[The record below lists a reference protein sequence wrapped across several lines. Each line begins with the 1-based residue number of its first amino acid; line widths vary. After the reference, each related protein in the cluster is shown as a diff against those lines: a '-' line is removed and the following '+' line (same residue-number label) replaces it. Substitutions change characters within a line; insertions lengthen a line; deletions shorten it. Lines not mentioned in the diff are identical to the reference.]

1 LWIAD
6 WAVIGPVQSAIRN
19 PQIRNPQSAIE
30 YLRHAEPAPAPTPF
44 HSAFRIPHSAFEMRR
59 VLIVS
64 HAYVDPGN
72 RGKLRALASRG
83 LELTV
88 GVPQRWIEPALGRP
102 VEVSWD
108 RSTGFEVF
116 PIPTRDPGDTER
128 ARFARRPLV
137 ALVRDKRPDL
147 VQVEE
152 EPTSPAARQ
161 VIGVARRLGIPVV
174 LHTWHRGEQPLALR
188 MRWRRRGTLR
198 RLRGAA
204 AESEAAAELVRREA
218 PWLPVRV
225 LPRLGVA
232 VPHAPA
238 HVPHEGLALGVVGR
252 LVPEKGIDTLL
263 QALAGLRAEA
273 WHLVIVG
280 DGPDRE
286 RLEQLASDLR
296 LAARIRW
303 LGALPPDQVRRLWS
317 QLDVLV
323 VSARATATWTEHSGH
338 LLVEAMA
345 NEVAVVG
352 TTVGVLPEVIGGTG
366 IVVPPGDAD
375 ALARALAPLADP
387 TARRPLASAGRARA
401 MKHYSNDAVAERTL
415 GFWKE
420 LLA

>member
-1 LWIAD
+1 
-6 WAVIGPVQSAIRN
+6 
-19 PQIRNPQSAIE
+19 
-30 YLRHAEPAPAPTPF
+30 
-44 HSAFRIPHSAFEMRR
+44 MRR

-64 HAYVDPGN
+64 HGYVNPAN
-72 RGKLRALASRG
+72 RGKLRALAARG

-88 GVPQRWIEPALGRP
+88 GVPQRWIEPGLGRP
-102 VEVSWD
+102 VETTWD

-116 PIPTRDPGDTER
+116 PIPTRESGDAER
-128 ARFARRPLV
+128 ARFARRPLG
-137 ALVRDKRPDL
+137 ALLRDKRPDL

-152 EPTSPAARQ
+152 EPTSQTARQ
-161 VIGVARRLGIPVV
+161 VIAVASRLGIPVV
-174 LHTWHRGEQPLALR
+174 LHTWHRGERPLPLGV
-188 MRWRRRGTLR
+188 RWRRRRALR

-204 AESEAAAELVRREA
+204 AESEAAADTVRRDV

-225 LPRLGVA
+225 LPRLGVT
-232 VPHAPA
+232 VPHAPE

-286 RLEQLASDLR
+286 RLERLASDLR

-303 LGALPPDQVRRLWS
+303 HGALPPDQLPRIWS
-317 QLDVLV
+317 ELDVLV
-323 VSARATATWTEHSGH
+323 IPARATATWTEHSGH
-338 LLVEAMA
+338 LVVEAMA

-352 TTVGVLPEVIGGTG
+352 TSVGVLPEVIGGTG
-366 IVVPPGDAD
+366 LVVAPGDAE
-375 ALARALAPLADP
+375 ALASALVSLADSP
-387 TARRPLASAGRARA
+387 SRRPLATAGRARA
-401 MKHYSNDAVAERTL
+401 MKHYSDDAVAERTL

-420 LLA
+420 LLT